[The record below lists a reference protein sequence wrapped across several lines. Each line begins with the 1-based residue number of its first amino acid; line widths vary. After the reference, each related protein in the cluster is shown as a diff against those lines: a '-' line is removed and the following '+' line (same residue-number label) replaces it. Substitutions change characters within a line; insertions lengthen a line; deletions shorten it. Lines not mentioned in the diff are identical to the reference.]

1 MPYSYEKG
9 SYYHQFEG
17 LQNSGSDIYINN
29 NISVDIERNLLTMAT
44 SRSGK
49 GVAQIIPNLLRWK
62 HSALVIDPK
71 GEAAEATAEAREA
84 MGQAVH
90 VLDPFETC
98 NVDERFRARLNLL
111 DEINPKSPNAFRQI
125 NAMADGLIM
134 RHSPESGHWDGGAQE
149 VLAGFLAYTISDDN
163 TDTRNLVTMRHL
175 LTEPDPEKFGEYVD
189 DMANNESCG
198 RLPMT
203 GAGKLTKTGTEAG
216 HFLSGAVSNTKWID
230 DPFMQN
236 CLSDSTFKLSDLKN
250 KLTTIYLVLPF
261 DALSDYGRFLRL
273 FVRMALYQM
282 QQKMPNGSLKGE
294 RCLFILDEFYSL
306 GNISEIS
313 KSVGGMPGYNL
324 HLWPF
329 LQDHN
334 QLNELYGRDGA
345 GTFFANSDYSFFYG
359 VNDIDTAS
367 FVSKECGLITE
378 SDLGVSPPN
387 KPRHE
392 EPQEW
397 TDEVF
402 TEMRGVWPF
411 NKEHKYR
418 KRTEEHKIWYAANHP
433 PSNNT
438 PSLEKDAAVDALMAS
453 ATATTQRD
461 HQIALARWNDMKSV
475 KEAEYQDAMNTYG
488 HAKATVG
495 HARIQPIQIMEMT
508 TRTPKNK
515 IAETAICLTGG
526 KAYTFAPKPF
536 FIGKMPNIT
545 KKRATKKP
553 PADNN
558 KKVRK
563 GTTPSKPKKAP
574 ISTRG
579 KIMNILVTDPDHPK
593 WKGKPPF
600 EAAFIRRTWPN
611 LFK

>member
-29 NISVDIERNLLTMAT
+29 ETSVNIERNLLTMAT

-84 MGQAVH
+84 MGQSVH

-98 NVDERFRARLNLL
+98 NVDKRFRAKLNLL
-111 DEINPKSPNAFRQI
+111 DEIAPESPNAFRQI

-134 RHSPESGHWDGGAQE
+134 RHSSESGHWDGGAQE
-149 VLAGFLAYTISDDN
+149 VLAGFLAYAISDDN
-163 TDTRNLVTMRHL
+163 LATRNLITMRQL

-189 DMANNESCG
+189 DMSQNESCG

-236 CLSDSTFKLSDLKN
+236 CLSESTFKLSDLKH
-250 KLTTIYLVLPF
+250 KPTTIYLVLPF

-334 QLNELYGRDGA
+334 QMIELYGRDGA

-387 KPRHE
+387 KPRHG

-402 TEMRGVWPF
+402 TEMRGIWPF
-411 NKEHKYR
+411 KKEHSYR
-418 KRTEEHKIWYAANHP
+418 KRTEEHQIWYAANHP

-438 PSLEKDAAVDALMAS
+438 PSLEKDS
-453 ATATTQRD
+453 ATNALIASVTATMQRD
-461 HQIALARWNDMKSV
+461 HQIALARWNDMKSI

-495 HARIQPIQIMEMT
+495 HPRMQPNDVIEYTARNEV
-508 TRTPKNK
+508 KK
-515 IAETAICLTGG
+515 VAKAAICIAKG
-526 KAYTFAPKPF
+526 KAKSFALSPYFESANSKVS
-536 FIGKMPNIT
+536 
-545 KKRATKKP
+545 KRIEFSHLP
-553 PADNN
+553 DNQEELQRLI
-558 KKVRK
+558 KESMDC
-563 GTTPSKPKKAP
+563 G
-574 ISTRG
+574 
-579 KIMNILVTDPDHPK
+579 L
-593 WKGKPPF
+593 
-600 EAAFIRRTWPN
+600 
-611 LFK
+611 